1 MLEAPAPVA
10 SSTACLVTENAVA
23 APMELVAPSP
33 NIIWAAE
40 DSPVL
45 SCSSSAMRAPT
56 LAGTGSLAPGLRLVT
71 WLVTIEKRPT
81 SWAAA
86 GEERRSTVRS
96 MDTAKGGQG
105 LRRHFLPIRIS
116 FMPASSP
123 VPGHAERRDPAR
135 VTKRLD
141 LRIAPL
147 PRIATGQIQMC
158 PDRSDEGCGG
168 LPLPVLAR
176 QREETRHRERNV
188 ISDLRPRPFE
198 EKPQALGQGQ
208 GRIDEPPL
216 LVLVVRPPLE
226 AAGDDS
232 PIRVLVRVAVAGT
245 QIPFRPPEIEV
256 LGQPRG
262 ERLVGPSLQVAEI
275 GPVLVNEIELGRC
288 HGPPRNRR
296 AEGGD
301 MRAAEGLAVEPC
313 VGAST
318 LKDDRDRRVVD
329 GGHANV
335 PKRSVDI
342 AACVVPPGELNEPL
356 RRRLIERLEIVVSR
370 A

>member
-1 MLEAPAPVA
+1 
-10 SSTACLVTENAVA
+10 
-23 APMELVAPSP
+23 
-33 NIIWAAE
+33 
-40 DSPVL
+40 
-45 SCSSSAMRAPT
+45 
-56 LAGTGSLAPGLRLVT
+56 
-71 WLVTIEKRPT
+71 
-81 SWAAA
+81 
-86 GEERRSTVRS
+86 
-96 MDTAKGGQG
+96 
-105 LRRHFLPIRIS
+105 
-116 FMPASSP
+116 
-123 VPGHAERRDPAR
+123 
-135 VTKRLD
+135 
-141 LRIAPL
+141 
-147 PRIATGQIQMC
+147 MC

-262 ERLVGPSLQVAEI
+262 ARLVRPSLDLAEI

-335 PKRSVDI
+335 SKRSVDI
-342 AACVVPPGELNEPL
+342 AACVVSPGELNEPL
-356 RRRLIERLEIVVSR
+356 RGRLIERLEIVVSR
-370 A
+370 AVTVEQQPPREPMPVVEGVPFGAQRQGEPIIVAGGLGGGQKRLDVLADDCRVAVVFPG